1 MRHAATSCRCAAAET
16 AWNILQA
23 VLAACPALFD
33 WFEIQPPQWQVH
45 VMEDDEQQIHFR
57 NLNKHLANNE
67 EDALNLVS
75 GN

>member
-1 MRHAATSCRCAAAET
+1 M
-16 AWNILQA
+16 
-23 VLAACPALFD
+23 LAACPALFD